1 MKRLRLL
8 QDHFYLSISIVLR
21 ALRLH
26 LAFEILVLVSCF
38 DSLLF

>member
-26 LAFEILVLVSCF
+26 FTFEKEHTRDIGTSVVY
-38 DSLLF
+38 

>member
-21 ALRLH
+21 ALGLH
-26 LAFEILVLVSCF
+26 LTFEKEHTRDIGASVVF
-38 DSLLF
+38 